1 MKKIQA
7 KITLLSQE
15 DKIVV
20 PIQITY
26 DNNEDTINPV
36 SEIDL
41 VYNGIQYKGYG
52 TSYLWE
58 DTFADLQS
66 KLPKDVK
73 IASCMTCRYGNMCP
87 YGNIENQLYCIKAF
101 KTDNKVDLCALF
113 DNINFDKNQK
123 VSSFDYCD
131 DFAYQSKDY
140 FTCNDYLYYLQ
151 KQLGNE

>member
-7 KITLLSQE
+7 KISLLSQE
-15 DKIVV
+15 DKTVV

-26 DNNEDTINPV
+26 DDNEDTINPV
-36 SEIDL
+36 SEIALIYDG
-41 VYNGIQYKGYG
+41 VQYKGYG

-73 IASCMTCRYGNMCP
+73 IACCMTCRYGNMCP

-101 KTDNKVDLCALF
+101 KTDSKIDLCALF
-113 DNINFDKNQK
+113 DNTNFDEKQR
-123 VSSFDYCD
+123 VSAFYYCD

-140 FTCNDYLYYLQ
+140 FTYNDYLYHLQ
-151 KQLGNE
+151 KQSGDK